1 MRKYCSMDY
10 VYLVSVKG
18 RDRSADPE
26 WSQFRVEVEKPY
38 KKPPK
43 NRKASRGLRLRGG
56 QMTSMWIPTR
66 QLACGCPTIKPG
78 QSYLVLDEL
87 ESGKSR
93 RSSIAVKEGL
103 ILDKKTL
110 VIEWRRDWRRR
121 MKRFKKRS
129 RKYCRGS

>member
-1 MRKYCSMDY
+1 
-10 VYLVSVKG
+10 
-18 RDRSADPE
+18 
-26 WSQFRVEVEKPY
+26 
-38 KKPPK
+38 
-43 NRKASRGLRLRGG
+43 
-56 QMTSMWIPTR
+56 MTSMWIPTR

-78 QSYLVLDEL
+78 ESYLVLDEL
-87 ESGKSR
+87 ENGGKSSTSNSR
-93 RSSIAVKEGL
+93 RSSSIAVKEGL